1 MLAASMLLLGRF
13 VTSSNA
19 AIHSPQQLAF
29 VSSPLVSVRKQKV
42 SHPSL
47 GATVP
52 AQKDEAVSNSG
63 GVDEDI
69 TSRITAATGDAK
81 AWGEQLGMGDAE
93 VAFYA
98 LFDGIR
104 TGAALGLKGKPFYLK
119 QDEILQAMGTAAD
132 ESSPFD
138 GFFSFDDL
146 AKAVEEDFLD
156 ADRGTTN
163 NREGWKV
170 MAVSTPRGSSFEEAR
185 MTLDEINTA
194 LEKGTVIFNCIGAH
208 IPKLAGATLACT
220 DASSL
225 PCAVNMYVTAP
236 NTRTSAPPH
245 TDRQDVIVVQTQG
258 RKHWR
263 VYTPPEPSL
272 KPWADM
278 YARGKFDDNLPLHLL
293 ETPEGG
299 SCELLVDTTLHP
311 GDVLFI
317 PAGFPHTTDTVH
329 DDEDTEK
336 VDTSLH
342 LTFNFDTHVWDLDY
356 LSARRFALRR
366 AGVKDTALGQERE
379 EDNRYVGQA
388 NVLPPVVRND
398 LFEALP
404 LGLLDDS
411 EQAESMVDTVASEL
425 ERISRAVDDTTASAV
440 PLEVWRDTAERLR
453 VHGMELLDIHRNMY
467 ESAIQEGRVRIMEEE
482 MAASLGRTVGTTPE
496 RMQRMS
502 LFRVPPYF
510 EQISASK
517 ASLAAWSL
525 TGSSSGT
532 AAAKME
538 LPDNWEFTLP
548 LNVGD
553 EVEADLGGAMFPAKV
568 TRVLAG
574 GSAFDVQFFDGDQ
587 AQGLDRNM
595 IKLLKPPAMGGDMD
609 EEQPP
614 PGLTPKE
621 IKRWKKKQEKKKN
634 K

>member
-1 MLAASMLLLGRF
+1 
-13 VTSSNA
+13 
-19 AIHSPQQLAF
+19 
-29 VSSPLVSVRKQKV
+29 
-42 SHPSL
+42 
-47 GATVP
+47 
-52 AQKDEAVSNSG
+52 
-63 GVDEDI
+63 
-69 TSRITAATGDAK
+69 
-81 AWGEQLGMGDAE
+81 
-93 VAFYA
+93 
-98 LFDGIR
+98 
-104 TGAALGLKGKPFYLK
+104 
-119 QDEILQAMGTAAD
+119 MGTTAD

-272 KPWADM
+272 KPWAD
-278 YARGKFDDNLPLHLL
+278 
-293 ETPEGG
+293 
-299 SCELLVDTTLHP
+299 
-311 GDVLFI
+311 I
-317 PAGFPHTTDTVH
+317 
-329 DDEDTEK
+329 
-336 VDTSLH
+336 
-342 LTFNFDTHVWDLDY
+342 
-356 LSARRFALRR
+356 ARRFALRR
-366 AGVKDTALGQERE
+366 AGVQDTVLGQERE

-388 NVLPPVVRND
+388 NVLPSVVRND

-411 EQAESMVDTVASEL
+411 EQAESMVDNVASEL

-440 PLEVWRDTAERLR
+440 PPEVWRDTAERLR

-482 MAASLGRTVGTTPE
+482 MAASLGRTVGTSPE

-525 TGSSSGT
+525 AGSSSGT

-548 LNVGD
+548 LKMGD

-595 IKLLKPPAMGGDMD
+595 IQLLKPPAMGGDID

-614 PGLTPKE
+614 LGLTPKE